1 MKKIIGLFFAVL
13 FSAGLYA
20 QEGVIKFLGI
30 PVDGTKQEM
39 IQKLKSKGFT
49 YDQREDDL
57 QGEFNG
63 EEVLIQVQTQN
74 NKVWRLFIMDT
85 EFRTK
90 EQIKIRFN
98 KLVGQ
103 FENNGKYI
111 PVKES
116 QTIDENEDIDYE
128 ISLHDKQYEAVFYLK
143 AAESKYS
150 SFNSEVADSVMK
162 EQYPKELKRIEEYKA
177 KFSETQWENPTK
189 EMQENLKEIEDWR
202 LKIHAKVL
210 AEFLCSISGKNMFA
224 NVWFTIG
231 KIGGRYRIVMF
242 YENLYNKADGSDL

>member
-49 YDQREDDL
+49 YNQRLEAL
-57 QGEFNG
+57 EGEFNG

-85 EFRTK
+85 ESRSE

-98 KLVGQ
+98 KLVSQ

-111 PVKES
+111 PLKET
-116 QTIDENEDIDYE
+116 QTIDENEDISYE
-128 ISLHDKQYEAVFYLK
+128 ISVHDKQYQANFL
-143 AAESKYS
+143 
-150 SFNSEVADSVMK
+150 
-162 EQYPKELKRIEEYKA
+162 
-177 KFSETQWENPTK
+177 SET
-189 EMQENLKEIEDWR
+189 D
-202 LKIHAKVL
+202 
-210 AEFLCSISGKNMFA
+210 GFA
-224 NVWFTIG
+224 WFTIG
-231 KIGGRYRIVMF
+231 RLKGGYCIAMF
-242 YENLYNKADGSDL
+242 YESPKNAANGSDL